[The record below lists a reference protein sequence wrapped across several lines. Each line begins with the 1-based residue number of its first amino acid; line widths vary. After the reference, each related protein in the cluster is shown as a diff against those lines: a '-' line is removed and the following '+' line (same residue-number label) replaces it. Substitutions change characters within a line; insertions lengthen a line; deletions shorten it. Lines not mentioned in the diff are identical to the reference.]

1 MSHNFDVNEM
11 QVAFD
16 RFCKQMSQFRAMRSD
31 DQADWAPVVI
41 RDALRLAAKLCGPK
55 ALRQAYGPIPS
66 DATRAEN
73 LEAVSERLWAL
84 SHFFADVE
92 DHRSGSAITEVAA
105 EAFRVA
111 NGDVPILFAPLES
124 RQGKRSNSFALAMS
138 QLRGLEW
145 EAYFKGMGLPPKKR
159 RDLVTDAFGVT
170 WDAMVKWRSRDLPK
184 YLGSD
189 VIRMKLATAD
199 REGSV
204 DGWETTQGTDD
215 RRLRQDGE
223 TYRSLLGFGS

>member
-1 MSHNFDVNEM
+1 MAEFRSM
-11 QVAFD
+11 QD
-16 RFCKQMSQFRAMRSD
+16 E
-31 DQADWAPVVI
+31 DQADWAPIIV
-41 RDALRLAAKLCGPK
+41 RDALRLAAKLCGP
-55 ALRQAYGPIPS
+55 LTLQQAYGPLAA
-66 DATRAEN
+66 DATRGER
-73 LEAVSERLWAL
+73 LEAVSERLWGL

-92 DHRSGSAITEVAA
+92 DHQSGSAITEVAA

-138 QLRGLEW
+138 QLRALEW
-145 EAYFKGMGLPPKKR
+145 EAYFSGMGLTLVKR

-204 DGWETTQGTDD
+204 DGWGTTQGTDD

-223 TYRSLLGFGS
+223 TYRSLLRFGS